1 MSRLLRPFVNPD
13 TYRALLFNGAAL
25 GLGIAGFILVLAAW
39 PITLVL
45 TITPLVVPMLIAFRA
60 AVGGLAYAQAGVARY
75 LLGTTTHPPVLA
87 SGVGFWGRGFGILR
101 DGTFWK
107 QQAHLLVSWPL
118 ALVPLSVLSFALQ
131 LLTVPV
137 WYRWVDSADV
147 IWSSDV
153 DTFGET
159 LPFAAIGLVL
169 LVFGVHLL
177 GWMTSVFRWLAS
189 TLLTG
194 EAEAAVRSPAEIKA
208 VLVRGFRIHAGVSAV
223 IGLLLVLI
231 WGLTTHGYFWPVWAL
246 LPLGLVLAIHACVV
260 LVLTHPE
267 VPRLAGGSQAL
278 AAHIGISAVLFLFF
292 VGIWAASGGGYFWPV
307 WPLIGL
313 AIMVL
318 VHAGA
323 VFKHREERIDELETS
338 RAGAVDVQ
346 ETELRRIERDLHD
359 GAQARLVALGMSLG
373 MAEQKLQTDP
383 AAAGAL
389 LAEARRGAGE
399 ALEEL
404 RILARGI
411 HPPILTDRG
420 LEAAVTALT
429 ARSPVPVKLSV
440 DVARRPQPA
449 VETAAYFVV
458 AEAVANA
465 IKYAHPTLLDIRIRR
480 LRDTLTVEVE
490 DDGSGGADPAGEGLS
505 GLTRRVQALDGRLNV
520 TSPVGGPTMVRA
532 LLPCGS

>member
-1 MSRLLRPFVNPD
+1 VSRLLRPFVNPD
-13 TYRALLFNGAAL
+13 TYRALLFYGATL
-25 GLGIAGFILVLAAW
+25 GLGIAGFTLVLAAW

-45 TITPLVVPMLIAFRA
+45 AITPLVVPLLIAFRA
-60 AVGGLAYAQAGVARY
+60 AVGGLAYAQAAVARY

-87 SGVGFWGRGFGILR
+87 SGTGFWGRGFGVLR

-118 ALVPLSVLSFALQ
+118 ALVPLSVLVFALQ
-131 LLTVPV
+131 LLTVPI

-147 IWSSDV
+147 VWSSDV

-159 LPFAAIGLVL
+159 LPFAALGLAIL
-169 LVFGVHLL
+169 LFGVHLL
-177 GWMTSVFRWLAS
+177 GWMASVFRRLAA

-194 EAEAAVRSPAEIKA
+194 EAEAAVRSPAEVKA
-208 VLVRGFRIHAGVSAV
+208 VLIGGFRIHAGVSVA

-231 WGLTTHGYFWPVWAL
+231 WGLTTQGYFWPVWAL
-246 LPLGLVLAIHACVV
+246 LPLGLALGIHACVV
-260 LVLTHPE
+260 LVLTHPG
-267 VPRLAGGSQAL
+267 VPRLTGGSQAL
-278 AAHIGISAVLFLFF
+278 AAHIGISAVLFCFF
-292 VGIWAASGGGYFWPV
+292 VCLWVVSGEGYFWPV
-307 WPLIGL
+307 WPLLGL

-318 VHAGA
+318 VHAAA
-323 VFKHREERIDELETS
+323 VFKHREERIDELEMS
-338 RAGAVDVQ
+338 RAGVVDVQ

-373 MAEQKLQTDP
+373 MAEQKLKTDP
-383 AAAGAL
+383 EAAGAL
-389 LAEARRGAGE
+389 LAEARHGAGE

-404 RILARGI
+404 RVLARGI

-420 LEAAVTALT
+420 LEAAVAALT
-429 ARSPVPVKLSV
+429 VRSPVPVKLSV
-440 DVARRPQPA
+440 DVARRPQA
-449 VETAAYFVV
+449 AIETAAYFVV

-465 IKYAHPTLLDIRIRR
+465 IKYAHPTRLDIRIRR
-480 LRDTLTVEVE
+480 VRDTLSVEVE
-490 DDGSGGADPAGEGLS
+490 DDGSGGADPAGEGLK

-520 TSPVGGPTMVRA
+520 TSPAGGPTTVRA